1 MNESVDET
9 TTTQA
14 RWWLVLVYVTRSPQS
29 PGLHTGDTVK
39 EGKGAGTLEKTGYWS
54 SLRGTAEGVLE
65 LHQEQVKEIQ
75 MFIPK
80 KQMPK
85 RVTNSISVDDIYF
98 LNSFI
103 YFWLCWVF
111 TAA

>member
-1 MNESVDET
+1 MKQQPHKQDGGSFWSMWT
-9 TTTQA
+9 S
-14 RWWLVLVYVTRSPQS
+14 SPQS
-29 PGLHTGDTVK
+29 PGLHPGDTVK

-85 RVTNSISVDDIYF
+85 RVTNSISADDIYF

-103 YFWLCWVF
+103 
-111 TAA
+111 